1 MAAGTGN
8 RWTSPTTTSGHPWA
22 SFLLGAMDPGTSNVQ
37 YRQLQIANTEFY
49 GFYVQ
54 DDWKVTPKITLNLG
68 LRYEYQGG
76 LWDPEYRLPQRLDL
90 TDPIPG
96 MAEAI
101 DPKIPADIRARMAE
115 SAGAKGYTYNGAFY
129 FTEEDSKRKTDAWTG
144 GFMPRIGLAWRLDEK
159 TAFRA
164 GYGRFVTP
172 TELANSERDTLGEI
186 DLAAFNP
193 VTNVLSNVNGVPVA
207 FLANPFP
214 QGLTPAYG
222 KSYGRNT
229 NLGDN
234 VSWDEYEQRTPVSD
248 RINVS
253 LQREMTWRIVADAT
267 YFVNFISH
275 DQYSQNLNLMDPRL
289 RYTYGAYVDQ
299 AVPNPFY
306 NYGTVEQ
313 FPGAL
318 RRTATVARSQLLRP
332 YPQYYNI
339 IQTGTDLRKA
349 KYQSLQLRLQRPF
362 ANGFSFVA
370 TYAYVK
376 QESQWYFDEQDE
388 YDGALTWFDFSVH
401 AGGQLRQPLGGVRPP
416 APVRRGGDRRAPL
429 RPGPEVR
436 VRHVGLPRR
445 HPRRLADLRDLHLLL
460 GRPHRLH
467 RHDGGPAVGRED
479 RRARR
484 GQVLVRR
491 HRLRPSARV
500 HPAQQRVDLRRPH
513 RPELQQPRPD
523 AAEDLQ
529 AQPAAC
535 ACRCGWT
542 PSTRSTG

>member
-1 MAAGTGN
+1 
-8 RWTSPTTTSGHPWA
+8 
-22 SFLLGAMDPGTSNVQ
+22 
-37 YRQLQIANTEFY
+37 
-49 GFYVQ
+49 
-54 DDWKVTPKITLNLG
+54 
-68 LRYEYQGG
+68 
-76 LWDPEYRLPQRLDL
+76 
-90 TDPIPG
+90 

-129 FTEEDSKRKTDAWTG
+129 FTEEGSKRKTDAWTG
-144 GFMPRIGLAWRLDEK
+144 GLMPRIGLAWRLDEK

-193 VTNVLSNVNGVPVA
+193 VTNVLSYVNGVPQA

-253 LQREMTWRIVADAT
+253 LQRELKWRVVADAT
-267 YFVNFISH
+267 YFANFISH

-289 RYTYGAYVDQ
+289 RYTYGNYVDQ

-332 YPQYYNI
+332 YPQYYNM

-376 QESQWYFDEQDE
+376 QESQWFFDEQDE
-388 YDGALTWFDFSVH
+388 YDGLLTWFDFSVTQ
-401 AGGQLRQPLGGVRPP
+401 AGGSGNPSVASDPQHRFVGAATVELPFGRGHRWGSDWSGWVDAILGGWQVSGIYTYYSGVPLVFTGTMVAPTSVDKIGEHGADKYWFDVTGFARQPAYTRRSNPWTFDGLTGPSFNNLDLTLQKTFRLKERFRLQVRLDAFNALNGMNWADPQLSIT
-416 APVRRGGDRRAPL
+416 ASDFGRTNAQDAGYYGRQLQYAVRL
-429 RPGPEVR
+429 EF
-436 VRHVGLPRR
+436 
-445 HPRRLADLRDLHLLL
+445 
-460 GRPHRLH
+460 
-467 RHDGGPAVGRED
+467 
-479 RRARR
+479 
-484 GQVLVRR
+484 
-491 HRLRPSARV
+491 
-500 HPAQQRVDLRRPH
+500 
-513 RPELQQPRPD
+513 
-523 AAEDLQ
+523 
-529 AQPAAC
+529 
-535 ACRCGWT
+535 
-542 PSTRSTG
+542 